1 MNFALLS
8 QYKDVMK
15 THTYHTKASPLWQC
29 VSKIFVESHFL
40 LRDILVVWC
49 RKINFERASHQ
60 CSFQCAWTNISVPV
74 SHIGIR
80 FYRHL
85 GASMEPPLWWQ
96 PPRMVLSLAPPRGGR
111 GSLAAT
117 HNNNSK
123 YAWSVVK
130 HAWKLGLLL
139 TCSVIYS
146 VDGLAVISSLVSYF
160 WGGVACPL

>member
-1 MNFALLS
+1 M
-8 QYKDVMK
+8 
-15 THTYHTKASPLWQC
+15 
-29 VSKIFVESHFL
+29 
-40 LRDILVVWC
+40 
-49 RKINFERASHQ
+49 INFERASHQ

-74 SHIGIR
+74 SPIGIR

-85 GASMEPPLWWQ
+85 RASMEPPLWWQ
-96 PPRMVLSLAPPRGGR
+96 PPRMVLSLALPRGGR
-111 GSLAAT
+111 GSHAAT

-146 VDGLAVISSLVSYF
+146 VDGLSVVSSLVSYF
-160 WGGVACPL
+160 CAEVELPAPCKKQTVYVNMIELAAFLHMSVCLCITNHCHQTPSSFWHVLTLLMLS